1 MTKCTFCGKSSRGAP
16 CKASNDNDITG
27 IVHVPCAELVCTRP
41 YFQRLAIAVRDLNLS
56 RRSIPDWM
64 ADALYR
70 DDIIF
75 VEGGRRIVFSD
86 TAIEE
91 AFGDELS
98 FRWLSDCIRFAEHP
112 PRQDAQLRV
121 ARRLQLI
128 ATAFHVNA
136 PDVARHFHR

>member
-1 MTKCTFCGKSSRGAP
+1 MTKCTFCGKSRRGAP

-41 YFQRLAIAVRDLNLS
+41 YFQRLAIATRDLKIS
-56 RRSIPDWM
+56 RREIPNWM

-75 VEGGRRIVFSD
+75 VEQGRRVAFCD
-86 TAIEE
+86 EEIEN
-91 AFGDELS
+91 AFGELS
-98 FRWLSDCIRFAEHP
+98 FRWLSDFVKFAERP
-112 PRQDAQLRV
+112 PEQDAQHRV

-128 ATAFHVNA
+128 ATAFHVTA